1 MSSPATNTLSA
12 LQGKTPMI
20 GPDGGFYAVP
30 LEAQDDA
37 VQHNYKPAVLMK
49 SDTGELH
56 AVPHESVSDALSHK
70 WTLTQTSGAPTEV
83 PEWYGFTPSN
93 IAKNLYEGVKS
104 VAQGAGAVAKDLVQ
118 NPNWVEGDNS
128 TLHKFVEQPML
139 DQSAK
144 AAADLS
150 AGNTTAGV
158 GHAIAGGI
166 PVVGPFAAS
175 LAEQAGT
182 GDIGGA
188 AAKGAAQVVTP
199 MVAGK
204 VMGLAKDAASP
215 LIQSTAERMYQ
226 STLKPSLAKSAPVP
240 AELVKTGLQNEIPIS
255 KNGLDK
261 LSGLID
267 DLQQKVSDTIA
278 SDPTR
283 QIDPN
288 AVATRADTLKPKF
301 SNQVN
306 SAEDLNAIE
315 DSKQQFLKE
324 QGATPGKPAIAPQPT
339 GVLNAQGQPVMSPGS
354 PATPATPAQL
364 MSPADAQAMKV
375 GTYRQLKGKAYGEMK
390 TASIEAQKALAR
402 GLKEELVQ
410 QFPELSTL
418 NSQEGKLIDLDG
430 ALEKAVSR
438 IDNHQLIGIGT
449 PLAMGAGGVVAGG
462 TGGMVAGI
470 MKGII
475 DNPVVKSKLAIGLS
489 KAARGN
495 ASWADVNA
503 KVGAYS
509 AALGNAAS
517 APTNDDQK
525 SQQ

>member
-1 MSSPATNTLSA
+1 MSTPATNTLSG
-12 LQGKTPMI
+12 LNGKTPMI
-20 GPDGGFYAVP
+20 GPDGSFYAVP

-56 AVPHESVSDALSHK
+56 AVPHESVSDALAHK
-70 WTLTQTSGAPTEV
+70 WTVSQSSGAPTEV
-83 PEWYGFTPSN
+83 PQWYGFTPSN
-93 IAKNLYEGVKS
+93 IAKNLYEGAKS
-104 VAQGAGAVAKDLVQ
+104 VVQGAGAVAKDLVQ

-128 TLHKFVEQPML
+128 TLHKFIEQPML

-144 AAADLS
+144 AAADLK
-150 AGNTTAGV
+150 AGNTTSGV
-158 GHAIAGGI
+158 GHAVASGI
-166 PVVGPFAAS
+166 PMIGPFAAS
-175 LAEQAGT
+175 LGEQAGT
-182 GDIGGA
+182 GDVGGA

-199 MVAGK
+199 MIAGK
-204 VMGLAKDAASP
+204 LVGLAKDVVSP
-215 LIQSTAERMYQ
+215 VIQSTAERMYQ
-226 STLKPSLAKSAPVP
+226 STLKPSLAKGAPAP
-240 AELVKTGLQNEIPIS
+240 AGLVKTGLENEIPIS

-278 SDPTR
+278 SDPSR
-283 QIDPN
+283 RIDPN
-288 AVATRADTLKPKF
+288 AVATRADALKPKF
-301 SNQVN
+301 ATQVN
-306 SAEDLNAIE
+306 SAEDLAAIE

-324 QGATPGKPAIAPQPT
+324 QGAKPGTPARPPQPT
-339 GVLNAQGQPVMSPGS
+339 GVLDAQGNPVMSPGT
-354 PATPATPAQL
+354 PATPATPAPL

-390 TASIEAQKALAR
+390 TASIEAQKSLAR
-402 GLKEELVQ
+402 GIKEELVQ

-418 NSQEGKLIDLDG
+418 NAQEGKMIDLDG

-462 TGGMVAGI
+462 AGGVVAGL

-495 ASWADVNA
+495 AKWADINA
-503 KVGAYS
+503 RVGAYS
-509 AALGNAAS
+509 AALGNASS
-517 APTNDDQK
+517 AQATDDQK
-525 SQQ
+525 HPQ